1 VLVKRISHGAATVA
15 AAAAVLAL
23 GQAPANAINTYTIQ
37 PNSPKPAICNNS
49 GTIAP
54 GTWLQNKICG
64 YFIGT
69 AMAGS
74 SFDVSST
81 ASDNYHWGRDHG
93 DVNLCGWIPPAALS
107 SSPTGTASDSC
118 SSTTQSNMA
127 HRRSFGYDFNAAPG
141 ATGGTAI
148 DVDPSN
154 PACGAYY
161 NYFTASDF
169 SSGSLRD
176 YAGVPSS
183 TVAYR
188 YTANGGSAMAVDD
201 PNLGWVFMNLGCVT
215 NWLSVSFNNDND

>member
-1 VLVKRISHGAATVA
+1 MKRIVQGVATAA
-15 AAAAVLAL
+15 AAAAVLVL
-23 GQAPANAINTYTIQ
+23 GQAPADAVNTYTIQ
-37 PNSPKPAICNNS
+37 PNSPKPAVCNNS
-49 GTIAP
+49 GTVPA
-54 GTWLQNKICG
+54 GTWIQNKICG

-81 ASDNYHWGRDHG
+81 ASDDYHWGRDHG

-118 SSTTQSNMA
+118 STATQDAMS
-127 HRRSFGYDFNAAPG
+127 HRRSFGYNFNGAPHVVD
-141 ATGGTAI
+141 GGTAI
-148 DVDPSN
+148 TVDPAN
-154 PACGAYY
+154 PSCGAYY
-161 NYFTASDF
+161 NYYSASDF

-188 YTANGGSAMAVDD
+188 FTTNGGTAMVVDD
-201 PNLGWVFMNLGCVT
+201 STLGWVFMNLGCVT
-215 NWLSVSFNNDND
+215 DWRSVAFNNDND